1 MAPPLGTTPRRLL
14 GSAGVTVEAC
24 DGARASPL
32 RGRKQLWAVPQRCWQ
47 AEDAMNDRR
56 RRNRRLLCSSSSAGR
71 LMQPAE

>member
-1 MAPPLGTTPRRLL
+1 MTDDGSTAGVDGASTRYDARRLL

-47 AEDAMNDRR
+47 A
-56 RRNRRLLCSSSSAGR
+56 
-71 LMQPAE
+71 